1 LLRHLQVYCIPR
13 SGFLNDRDLVHMIDI
28 HLKGEKF
35 SVTEIGV
42 SVEVAKDGHRHR
54 SLQNLSRAEVCALFV
69 G

>member
-1 LLRHLQVYCIPR
+1 
-13 SGFLNDRDLVHMIDI
+13 MIDI